1 MGRWV
6 GAWTP
11 SRVSH
16 GHFTR
21 AVRNH
26 WRALGGGL
34 ASPAVCD
41 RERICWSRAAQGAAS
56 LDREVE
62 VAETIGPL
70 MPWGPESQ
78 EVTQA
83 VSKHLGRRLGQGGG
97 RLVVGEGLAG
107 GGCARLERPV
117 DILRLWSGHV

>member
-1 MGRWV
+1 MG
-6 GAWTP
+6 
-11 SRVSH
+11 VS
-16 GHFTR
+16 
-21 AVRNH
+21 H
-26 WRALGGGL
+26 WRALGGGP

-41 RERICWSRAAQGAAS
+41 GERIWWSQASGLSGRAQWAAS
-56 LDREVE
+56 LDRKVE
-62 VAETIGPL
+62 VAETVLLL

-78 EVTQA
+78 EATQA
-83 VSKHLGRRLGQGGG
+83 VSKHLGQRLGQGGG